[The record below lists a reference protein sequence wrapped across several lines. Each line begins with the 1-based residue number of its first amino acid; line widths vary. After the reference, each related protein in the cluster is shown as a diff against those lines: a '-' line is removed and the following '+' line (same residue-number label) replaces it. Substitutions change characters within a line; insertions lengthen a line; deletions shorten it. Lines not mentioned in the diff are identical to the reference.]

1 MRRLHSLLYV
11 TLGAERGD
19 LYGKAYPEDL
29 YGEAYFEDLHGEA
42 YSVELHDKACL
53 GDFAV
58 KNILKTGMAVTQRG
72 LAHEDWLRAWLR
84 GMWLHLLGTSRYFF

>member
-1 MRRLHSLLYV
+1 M
-11 TLGAERGD
+11 GAERGD
-19 LYGKAYPEDL
+19 LYGKAYPVDL

-58 KNILKTGMAVTQRG
+58 KDILRTGVVGTQCG
-72 LAHEDWLRAWLR
+72 LC
-84 GMWLHLLGTSRYFF
+84 LLYTSDAADE